1 MPKSSAHL
9 GRISRISI
17 AASAALISFSLASCD
32 DETSDTTAQ
41 EFSVESA
48 SMSVTE
54 ESSDAKPEESPTDS
68 AATEEEPTRPV
79 PPNVMMDDEQPS
91 PEAGT
96 TSSCGAADAQAAFS
110 EGVSQVAPWGTI
122 GWQLFDSSGYDPCAS
137 LSWETLMIEGGTS
150 SSPFHIMLFNHG
162 EYLGTATAKPY
173 GFAPTIERVSDSEI
187 AVTYHWPREGEGN
200 ANRSGTTDAGFRW
213 DEGQQKV
220 IMSGDVPPTS
230 VGS

>member
-1 MPKSSAHL
+1 MHRLRFTA
-9 GRISRISI
+9 GIV
-17 AASAALISFSLASCD
+17 LAGLVVTACTENS
-32 DETSDTTAQ
+32 TDTTAQ
-41 EFSVESA
+41 EPTLETATMSA
-48 SMSVTE
+48 TE

-91 PEAGT
+91 PEADT

-122 GWQLFDSSGYDPCAS
+122 GWELFDSSGYDPCAS

-200 ANRSGTTDAGFRW
+200 ANRSGTTNAGFRW

-220 IMSGDVPPTS
+220 IMSGDVPPT
-230 VGS
+230 G

>member
-1 MPKSSAHL
+1 MHRLRFTAGIVLVGLVVTACTENS
-9 GRISRISI
+9 
-17 AASAALISFSLASCD
+17 
-32 DETSDTTAQ
+32 TDTTGQ
-41 EFSVESA
+41 EPTIETATTSA
-48 SMSVTE
+48 TE
-54 ESSDAKPEESPTDS
+54 ESSDAKPKESPTDS
-68 AATEEEPTRPV
+68 AAKEEEPTRPV
-79 PPNVMMDDEQPS
+79 PPNVVMDDEQPS
-91 PEAGT
+91 PEADT
-96 TSSCGAADAQAAFS
+96 ASSCGAADAQTAFS

-122 GWQLFDSSGYDPCAS
+122 GWELFDSTGYDPCAS

-200 ANRSGTTDAGFRW
+200 ANRSGTTNAGFRW

-220 IMSGDVPPTS
+220 IMSGDVPPT
-230 VGS
+230 G

>member
-1 MPKSSAHL
+1 MHRLRFTAGIVLVGLVVTACTENS
-9 GRISRISI
+9 
-17 AASAALISFSLASCD
+17 
-32 DETSDTTAQ
+32 TDTTGQ
-41 EFSVESA
+41 EPTIETATTSA
-48 SMSVTE
+48 TE
-54 ESSDAKPEESPTDS
+54 ESSDAKPKESPTDS
-68 AATEEEPTRPV
+68 AAKEEPTRPV
-79 PPNVMMDDEQPS
+79 PPNVVLDDEQAS
-91 PEAGT
+91 PEADT
-96 TSSCGAADAQAAFS
+96 TSSCGAADAQTAFS

-122 GWQLFDSSGYDPCAS
+122 GWELFDSSGYDPCAS

-220 IMSGDVPPTS
+220 VMSGDVPPMQ
-230 VGS
+230 

>member
-17 AASAALISFSLASCD
+17 TASIALISFSLTSCD

-41 EFSVESA
+41 EFSVQSTTP
-48 SMSVTE
+48 STTE
-54 ESSDAKPEESPTDS
+54 ESI
-68 AATEEEPTRPV
+68 AATPEEEPTRPV
-79 PPNVMMDDEQPS
+79 PPNVVMDDEQPS
-91 PEAGT
+91 PEADT
-96 TSSCGAADAQAAFS
+96 TSSCGSADAQTAFS
-110 EGVSQVAPWGTI
+110 EAVSQVPPWGTI
-122 GWQLFDSSGYDPCAS
+122 GWVLFDSSGYDPCAS

-230 VGS
+230 LGS

>member
-1 MPKSSAHL
+1 MATATMSTTKEENDAQQE
-9 GRISRISI
+9 
-17 AASAALISFSLASCD
+17 
-32 DETSDTTAQ
+32 ETSSTPA
-41 EFSVESA
+41 
-48 SMSVTE
+48 
-54 ESSDAKPEESPTDS
+54 AKAEKS
-68 AATEEEPTRPV
+68 TRPV
-79 PPNVMMDDEQPS
+79 PPNILLDDKEPTS
-91 PEAGT
+91 KPEAAPDPDT
-96 TSSCGAADAQAAFS
+96 SCGSDDAQSAFS
-110 EGVSQVAPWGTI
+110 QGVSQVPQWGTI
-122 GWQLFDSSGYDPCAS
+122 GWELFDSSGYDPCAS

-220 IMSGDVPPTS
+220 IMSGDVPPT
-230 VGS
+230 G

>member
-1 MPKSSAHL
+1 MHRLRFTAGIVLVGLVVTACTENS
-9 GRISRISI
+9 
-17 AASAALISFSLASCD
+17 
-32 DETSDTTAQ
+32 TDTTGQ
-41 EFSVESA
+41 EPTIETATTSA
-48 SMSVTE
+48 TE
-54 ESSDAKPEESPTDS
+54 ESSDAKPKESPTDS
-68 AATEEEPTRPV
+68 AAKEEEPTRPV
-79 PPNVMMDDEQPS
+79 PPNVVMDDEQPS
-91 PEAGT
+91 PEADT
-96 TSSCGAADAQAAFS
+96 ASSCGAADAQTAFS

-122 GWQLFDSSGYDPCAS
+122 GWELFDSSGYDPCAS

-200 ANRSGTTDAGFRW
+200 ANRSGTTNAGFRW

-220 IMSGDVPPTS
+220 IMSGDVPPT
-230 VGS
+230 G

>member
-1 MPKSSAHL
+1 MMPKRPLMMCSLLAGLVLTACTAESPE
-9 GRISRISI
+9 STPQEP
-17 AASAALISFSLASCD
+17 SLATATMS
-32 DETSDTTAQ
+32 TTKEVNDAQ
-41 EFSVESA
+41 QKEKSSTPA
-48 SMSVTE
+48 AKE
-54 ESSDAKPEESPTDS
+54 EKSTQ
-68 AATEEEPTRPV
+68 PV
-79 PPNVMMDDEQPS
+79 PPNVLLDDEDPTS
-91 PEAGT
+91 EAEAAPEPDT
-96 TSSCGAADAQAAFS
+96 SCGSDDAQSAFAQ
-110 EGVSQVAPWGTI
+110 GVSQVPLWGTI
-122 GWQLFDSSGYDPCAS
+122 GWELFDSSGYDPCAS

-200 ANRSGTTDAGFRW
+200 ANRSGTTDAGFRS

>member
-1 MPKSSAHL
+1 MHRLRFTA
-9 GRISRISI
+9 GIV
-17 AASAALISFSLASCD
+17 LAGLVVTACTENS
-32 DETSDTTAQ
+32 TDTTAQ
-41 EFSVESA
+41 EPTLETATMSA
-48 SMSVTE
+48 TE

-79 PPNVMMDDEQPS
+79 PPNVVMDDEQPS
-91 PEAGT
+91 PEADT
-96 TSSCGAADAQAAFS
+96 ASSCGAADAQTAFS

-122 GWQLFDSSGYDPCAS
+122 GWELFDSSGYDPCAS

-200 ANRSGTTDAGFRW
+200 ANRSGTTNAGFRW

-220 IMSGDVPPTS
+220 IMSGDVPPT
-230 VGS
+230 G

>member
-1 MPKSSAHL
+1 MHRLRFTA
-9 GRISRISI
+9 GIV
-17 AASAALISFSLASCD
+17 LAGLVVTACTENS
-32 DETSDTTAQ
+32 TDTTAQ
-41 EFSVESA
+41 EPTLETATMSA
-48 SMSVTE
+48 TE

-79 PPNVMMDDEQPS
+79 PPNVVMDDEQPS
-91 PEAGT
+91 PEADT
-96 TSSCGAADAQAAFS
+96 TSSCGAADAQTAFT

-122 GWQLFDSSGYDPCAS
+122 GWELFDSSGYDPCAS

-200 ANRSGTTDAGFRW
+200 ANRSGTTNAGFRW

-220 IMSGDVPPTS
+220 IMSGDVPPT
-230 VGS
+230 G

>member
-1 MPKSSAHL
+1 MPKSSARL

-17 AASAALISFSLASCD
+17 AASAALISFSLTSCD

-41 EFSVESA
+41 EFSVESTTL
-48 SMSVTE
+48 STTE
-54 ESSDAKPEESPTDS
+54 ESI
-68 AATEEEPTRPV
+68 AATPEEEPTRPV
-79 PPNVMMDDEQPS
+79 PPNVVMDDEQPS
-91 PEAGT
+91 PEADT
-96 TSSCGAADAQAAFS
+96 TSSCSSADAQTAFS
-110 EGVSQVAPWGTI
+110 EAVSQVPPWGTI
-122 GWQLFDSSGYDPCAS
+122 GWELFDSSGYDPCAS

-162 EYLGTATAKPY
+162 KYLGTATAKPY

-230 VGS
+230 LGS

>member
-1 MPKSSAHL
+1 MHRLRFTA
-9 GRISRISI
+9 GIV
-17 AASAALISFSLASCD
+17 LAGLVVTACTENS
-32 DETSDTTAQ
+32 TDTTAQ
-41 EFSVESA
+41 EPTLETATMSA
-48 SMSVTE
+48 TE

-79 PPNVMMDDEQPS
+79 PPNVVMDDEQPS
-91 PEAGT
+91 PEADA
-96 TSSCGAADAQAAFS
+96 TSSCGTADAQTAFS

-122 GWQLFDSSGYDPCAS
+122 GWELFDSTGYDPCAS

-200 ANRSGTTDAGFRW
+200 ANRSGTTNAGFRW

-220 IMSGDVPPTS
+220 IMSGDVPPT
-230 VGS
+230 G

>member
-17 AASAALISFSLASCD
+17 TASIALISFSLTSCD

-41 EFSVESA
+41 EFSVQSTTP
-48 SMSVTE
+48 STTE
-54 ESSDAKPEESPTDS
+54 ESI
-68 AATEEEPTRPV
+68 AATPEEEPTRPV
-79 PPNVMMDDEQPS
+79 PPNVVMDDEQPS
-91 PEAGT
+91 PEADT
-96 TSSCGAADAQAAFS
+96 TSSCGAADAQTAFS

-122 GWQLFDSSGYDPCAS
+122 GWELFDSSGYDPCAS

-187 AVTYHWPREGEGN
+187 AVTYHWLREGEGN

-230 VGS
+230 LGS

>member
-1 MPKSSAHL
+1 MSA
-9 GRISRISI
+9 
-17 AASAALISFSLASCD
+17 
-32 DETSDTTAQ
+32 
-41 EFSVESA
+41 
-48 SMSVTE
+48 TE
-54 ESSDAKPEESPTDS
+54 ESSDAKPKESPTDS
-68 AATEEEPTRPV
+68 AATKEETTRPV
-79 PPNVMMDDEQPS
+79 PPNVVMDDEQPA
-91 PEAGT
+91 PEADT
-96 TSSCGAADAQAAFS
+96 TSSCGAADAQTAFS
-110 EGVSQVAPWGTI
+110 EGISQVAPWGTI
-122 GWQLFDSSGYDPCAS
+122 GWELFDSSGYDPCAS

-220 IMSGDVPPTS
+220 IMSGDVPPT
-230 VGS
+230 G

>member
-1 MPKSSAHL
+1 MHRLRFTAGIVLVGLVVTACTENS
-9 GRISRISI
+9 
-17 AASAALISFSLASCD
+17 
-32 DETSDTTAQ
+32 TDTTGQ
-41 EFSVESA
+41 EPTIETATTSA
-48 SMSVTE
+48 TE
-54 ESSDAKPEESPTDS
+54 ESSDAKPKESPTDS
-68 AATEEEPTRPV
+68 AAKEEEPTRPV
-79 PPNVMMDDEQPS
+79 PPNVVMDDEQPS
-91 PEAGT
+91 PEADT
-96 TSSCGAADAQAAFS
+96 ASSCGAADAQTAFS

-122 GWQLFDSSGYDPCAS
+122 GWELFDSTGYDPCAS

-220 IMSGDVPPTS
+220 IMSGDVPPT
-230 VGS
+230 G

>member
-1 MPKSSAHL
+1 MPKSSARL

-17 AASAALISFSLASCD
+17 AASAALISFSLTSCD

-41 EFSVESA
+41 EFSVESTTL
-48 SMSVTE
+48 STTE
-54 ESSDAKPEESPTDS
+54 ESI
-68 AATEEEPTRPV
+68 AATPEEEPTRPV
-79 PPNVMMDDEQPS
+79 PPNVVMDDEQPS
-91 PEAGT
+91 PEADT
-96 TSSCGAADAQAAFS
+96 TSSCGSADAQTAFS
-110 EGVSQVAPWGTI
+110 EAVSQVPPWGTI
-122 GWQLFDSSGYDPCAS
+122 GWELFDSSGYDPCAS

-187 AVTYHWPREGEGN
+187 AVTYHWLREGEGN

-230 VGS
+230 LGS

>member
-1 MPKSSAHL
+1 MHRLRFTA
-9 GRISRISI
+9 GIV
-17 AASAALISFSLASCD
+17 LAGLVVTACTENS
-32 DETSDTTAQ
+32 TDTTAQ
-41 EFSVESA
+41 EPTLETATMSA
-48 SMSVTE
+48 TE

-79 PPNVMMDDEQPS
+79 PPNVVMDDEQPS
-91 PEAGT
+91 PEADT
-96 TSSCGAADAQAAFS
+96 TSSCGAADAQTAFS
-110 EGVSQVAPWGTI
+110 EGISQVAPWGTI
-122 GWQLFDSSGYDPCAS
+122 GWELFDSSGYDPCAS

-220 IMSGDVPPTS
+220 IMSGDVPPT
-230 VGS
+230 G

>member
-1 MPKSSAHL
+1 MPKSSARL

-41 EFSVESA
+41 EFSVESTTP
-48 SMSVTE
+48 STTE
-54 ESSDAKPEESPTDS
+54 ESI
-68 AATEEEPTRPV
+68 AATPEEEPTRPV
-79 PPNVMMDDEQPS
+79 PPNVVMDDEQPS
-91 PEAGT
+91 PEADT
-96 TSSCGAADAQAAFS
+96 TSSCGSADAQTAFS
-110 EGVSQVAPWGTI
+110 EAVSQVPPWGTI
-122 GWQLFDSSGYDPCAS
+122 GWELFDSSGYEPCAS

-230 VGS
+230 LGS

>member
-1 MPKSSAHL
+1 MPKSSARL
-9 GRISRISI
+9 SRISI

-41 EFSVESA
+41 EFSVESTTL
-48 SMSVTE
+48 STTE
-54 ESSDAKPEESPTDS
+54 ESI
-68 AATEEEPTRPV
+68 AATPEEEPTRPV
-79 PPNVMMDDEQPS
+79 PPNVVMDDEQPS
-91 PEAGT
+91 PEADI
-96 TSSCGAADAQAAFS
+96 TSSCGAADAQTAFS
-110 EGVSQVAPWGTI
+110 EAVSQVPPWGTI
-122 GWQLFDSSGYDPCAS
+122 GWELFDSSGYDPCAS

-187 AVTYHWPREGEGN
+187 AVTYHWLREGEGN

-230 VGS
+230 LGS

>member
-1 MPKSSAHL
+1 MHKLRFTAGIVLAGLVVTACTEDSTVTTGQEPTIETATMSA
-9 GRISRISI
+9 
-17 AASAALISFSLASCD
+17 
-32 DETSDTTAQ
+32 
-41 EFSVESA
+41 
-48 SMSVTE
+48 TE

-79 PPNVMMDDEQPS
+79 PPNVVMDDEQPS
-91 PEAGT
+91 PEADT
-96 TSSCGAADAQAAFS
+96 TSSCGAADAQTAFS

-122 GWQLFDSSGYDPCAS
+122 GWELFDSSGYDPCAS

-200 ANRSGTTDAGFRW
+200 ANRSGTTNAGFRW

-220 IMSGDVPPTS
+220 VMSGDVPPMQ
-230 VGS
+230 

>member
-1 MPKSSAHL
+1 MHRLRFTAGIVLVGLVVTACTENS
-9 GRISRISI
+9 
-17 AASAALISFSLASCD
+17 
-32 DETSDTTAQ
+32 TDTTGQ
-41 EFSVESA
+41 EPTIETATTSA
-48 SMSVTE
+48 TE
-54 ESSDAKPEESPTDS
+54 ESSDAKPKESPTDS
-68 AATEEEPTRPV
+68 AAKEEEPTRPV
-79 PPNVMMDDEQPS
+79 PPNVVMDDEQPS
-91 PEAGT
+91 PEADT
-96 TSSCGAADAQAAFS
+96 TSSCGAADAQTAFS

-122 GWQLFDSSGYDPCAS
+122 GWELFDSTGYDPCAS

-220 IMSGDVPPTS
+220 IMSGDVPPT
-230 VGS
+230 G

>member
-1 MPKSSAHL
+1 MHKLRFTAGIVLAGLVVTACTEDSTVTTGQEPTIETATMSA
-9 GRISRISI
+9 
-17 AASAALISFSLASCD
+17 
-32 DETSDTTAQ
+32 
-41 EFSVESA
+41 
-48 SMSVTE
+48 TE

-79 PPNVMMDDEQPS
+79 PPNVVMDDEQPS
-91 PEAGT
+91 PEADT
-96 TSSCGAADAQAAFS
+96 TSSCGAADAQTAFS

-122 GWQLFDSSGYDPCAS
+122 GWELFDSSGYDPCAS

-200 ANRSGTTDAGFRW
+200 ANRSGTTNAGFRW

-220 IMSGDVPPTS
+220 IMSGDVPPT
-230 VGS
+230 G

>member
-1 MPKSSAHL
+1 MHRLRFTA
-9 GRISRISI
+9 GIV
-17 AASAALISFSLASCD
+17 LAGLVVTACTENS
-32 DETSDTTAQ
+32 TDTTAQ
-41 EFSVESA
+41 EPTLETATMSA
-48 SMSVTE
+48 TE
-54 ESSDAKPEESPTDS
+54 ESSDAKPKESPTDS
-68 AATEEEPTRPV
+68 AATEEETTRPV
-79 PPNVMMDDEQPS
+79 PPNVVMDDEQPS
-91 PEAGT
+91 PEADT
-96 TSSCGAADAQAAFS
+96 TSSCGAADAQTAFS
-110 EGVSQVAPWGTI
+110 EGISQVAPWGTI
-122 GWQLFDSSGYDPCAS
+122 GWELFDSSGYDPCAS

-220 IMSGDVPPTS
+220 IMSGDVPPT
-230 VGS
+230 G

>member
-17 AASAALISFSLASCD
+17 AASAAFISFSLASCD

-41 EFSVESA
+41 EFSVESTTL
-48 SMSVTE
+48 STTE
-54 ESSDAKPEESPTDS
+54 VNSDTKPEE
-68 AATEEEPTRPV
+68 EPSRPV
-79 PPNVMMDDEQPS
+79 PPNVVMDDEQPS
-91 PEAGT
+91 PEADT
-96 TSSCGAADAQAAFS
+96 ASSCGAADAQTAFS

-122 GWQLFDSSGYDPCAS
+122 GWELFDSSGYDPCAS
-137 LSWETLMIEGGTS
+137 LSWETLMIEGGSS

-220 IMSGDVPPTS
+220 IMSGDVPPT
-230 VGS
+230 G

>member
-1 MPKSSAHL
+1 MHRLRFTA
-9 GRISRISI
+9 GIV
-17 AASAALISFSLASCD
+17 LAGLVVTACTENS
-32 DETSDTTAQ
+32 TDTTGQ
-41 EFSVESA
+41 EPTIETATLSA
-48 SMSVTE
+48 TE
-54 ESSDAKPEESPTDS
+54 ESSDAKPKESPTDS
-68 AATEEEPTRPV
+68 AAKEEEPTRPV
-79 PPNVMMDDEQPS
+79 PPNVVMDDDQAS

-96 TSSCGAADAQAAFS
+96 TSSCGAADAQTAFS

-122 GWQLFDSSGYDPCAS
+122 GWELFDSSGYDPCAS

-187 AVTYHWPREGEGN
+187 AVTYHWPHEGEGN
-200 ANRSGTTDAGFRW
+200 ANRSGTTNAGFRW

-220 IMSGDVPPTS
+220 IMSGDVPPK
-230 VGS
+230 G

>member
-1 MPKSSAHL
+1 MIPQ
-9 GRISRISI
+9 R
-17 AASAALISFSLASCD
+17 
-32 DETSDTTAQ
+32 TAQ
-41 EFSVESA
+41 SADEIRGHAHSVAGRVQFRGVEITVQAHEGSFL
-48 SMSVTE
+48 S
-54 ESSDAKPEESPTDS
+54 
-68 AATEEEPTRPV
+68 
-79 PPNVMMDDEQPS
+79 PPNVVMNDEQPS
-91 PEAGT
+91 PEADT
-96 TSSCGAADAQAAFS
+96 TSSCGSADAQTAFS
-110 EGVSQVAPWGTI
+110 EAVSQVSPWGTI
-122 GWQLFDSSGYDPCAS
+122 GWELFDSSGYDPCAS

-230 VGS
+230 LGS

>member
-1 MPKSSAHL
+1 MSS
-9 GRISRISI
+9 
-17 AASAALISFSLASCD
+17 
-32 DETSDTTAQ
+32 
-41 EFSVESA
+41 
-48 SMSVTE
+48 TE
-54 ESSDAKPEESPTDS
+54 ENSDAKLEESPVDS
-68 AATEEEPTRPV
+68 TATEEEPTRPV
-79 PPNVMMDDEQPS
+79 PPNVVMDDEQPS
-91 PEAGT
+91 PEADT
-96 TSSCGAADAQAAFS
+96 ASSCGAADAQTAFS

-122 GWQLFDSSGYDPCAS
+122 GWELFDSSGYDPCAS
-137 LSWETLMIEGGTS
+137 LSWETLMVEGGTS

>member
-1 MPKSSAHL
+1 MPKSSARL
-9 GRISRISI
+9 SRISI

-41 EFSVESA
+41 EFSVESTTL
-48 SMSVTE
+48 STTE
-54 ESSDAKPEESPTDS
+54 ESI
-68 AATEEEPTRPV
+68 AATPEEEPTRPV
-79 PPNVMMDDEQPS
+79 PPNVVMDDEQPS
-91 PEAGT
+91 PEADI
-96 TSSCGAADAQAAFS
+96 TSSCGSADAQTAFS
-110 EGVSQVAPWGTI
+110 EAVSQVPPWGTI
-122 GWQLFDSSGYDPCAS
+122 GWELFDSSGYDPCAS

-230 VGS
+230 LGS

>member
-1 MPKSSAHL
+1 MHRLRFTA
-9 GRISRISI
+9 GIV
-17 AASAALISFSLASCD
+17 LAGLVVTACTENS
-32 DETSDTTAQ
+32 TDTTAQ
-41 EFSVESA
+41 EPTLETATMSA
-48 SMSVTE
+48 TE
-54 ESSDAKPEESPTDS
+54 ESSDAKPKESPTDS
-68 AATEEEPTRPV
+68 AATEEETTRPV
-79 PPNVMMDDEQPS
+79 PPNVVMDDEQPS
-91 PEAGT
+91 PEADT
-96 TSSCGAADAQAAFS
+96 ASSCGAADAQTAFS

-122 GWQLFDSSGYDPCAS
+122 GWELFDSSGYDPCAS

-200 ANRSGTTDAGFRW
+200 ANRSGTTNAGFRW

-220 IMSGDVPPTS
+220 IMSGDVPPT
-230 VGS
+230 G

>member
-1 MPKSSAHL
+1 MHKLRFTAGIVLAGLVVTACTEDSTVTTGQEPTIETATMSA
-9 GRISRISI
+9 
-17 AASAALISFSLASCD
+17 
-32 DETSDTTAQ
+32 
-41 EFSVESA
+41 
-48 SMSVTE
+48 TE

-79 PPNVMMDDEQPS
+79 PPNVVMDDEQPS
-91 PEAGT
+91 PEADT
-96 TSSCGAADAQAAFS
+96 TSSCGAADAQTAFS

-122 GWQLFDSSGYDPCAS
+122 GWELFDSSGYDPCAS

-200 ANRSGTTDAGFRW
+200 ANRSGTTNAGFRW